1 MILKRPIISEKALK
15 LVETENKILFEV
27 TREANKQQIKKEFEE
42 IFNVKVEKVNTLINS
57 KGKKIAYIKLKPE
70 YKASEIASKI
80 GLI

>member
-27 TREANKQQIKKEFEE
+27 AREANKQQIKKEFEE